1 MYHYIL
7 KINSRDSNYKVTTN
21 PIQISFNN
29 TGNSSLI
36 QRITVKGASIPHVFY
51 NINSFNNKLQFETY
65 NGNYDGTY
73 NVVFPVGHYTINS
86 LINYF
91 NATPESIASHVT
103 FSFDSFINKI
113 LVTLDAIGSVTF
125 QHAES
130 TCFHILGLRAES
142 DFTMSEVPTH
152 FLYMSDLSGIRNIY
166 AETSFSNMNCLD
178 ANGYKSYG
186 AFIPVDK
193 PFGSIIH
200 YINQEQDLNDI
211 IRSKTYSQN
220 LNKIEIALRDVEG
233 NLLDLQNMNW
243 EITFKIVLAHEH
255 DLVDN

>member
-7 KINSRDSNYKVTTN
+7 KINSRENNYAITTN
-21 PIQISFNN
+21 PIQVSYNN

-36 QRITVKGASIPHVFY
+36 QRITIKGASIPNVFY
-51 NINSFNNKLQFETY
+51 NVNSTNNVLKFQVDFTDNIFTWPVGNYNMTSFLAAFNNSLGAILGVSFNLNPLTNKLELKSVNFI
-65 NGNYDGTY
+65 
-73 NVVFPVGHYTINS
+73 VILLSVG
-86 LINYF
+86 
-91 NATPESIASHVT
+91 
-103 FSFDSFINKI
+103 
-113 LVTLDAIGSVTF
+113 
-125 QHAES
+125 S
-130 TCFHILGLRAES
+130 TCFKLLGLRTTENFNSTELAPNVNPLT
-142 DFTMSEVPTH
+142 FMP
-152 FLYMSDLSGIRNIY
+152 DLSGIRNIY

-178 ANGYKSYG
+178 SKGYKSYG
-186 AFIPVDK
+186 AFIPVDQ